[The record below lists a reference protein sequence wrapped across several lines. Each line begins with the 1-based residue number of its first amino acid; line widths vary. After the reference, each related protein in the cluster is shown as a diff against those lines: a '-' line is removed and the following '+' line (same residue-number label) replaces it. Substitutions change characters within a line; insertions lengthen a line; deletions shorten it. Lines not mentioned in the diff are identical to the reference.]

1 MSFADSSFAVAL
13 LRRMDA
19 LIKADKDFDMTKP
32 EDRRQ
37 MTENRP
43 PSSVLRL
50 RTAGLEFSR
59 KTRGN

>member
-37 MTENRP
+37 MTEKR
-43 PSSVLRL
+43 RQ
-50 RTAGLEFSR
+50 
-59 KTRGN
+59 KTQDR

>member
-32 EDRRQ
+32 EDRRHK
-37 MTENRP
+37 TDDRK
-43 PSSVLRL
+43 PSSVLRPPVEN
-50 RTAGLEFSR
+50 RRIGIQ
-59 KTRGN
+59 